1 MLGLSVMTTGAVA
14 AGAAGGWKQVSIEE
28 FGAVG
33 DNHTDCTHA
42 FRSALLA
49 VKESGGEVLVPA
61 DKIYQ
66 TAPINLTSNVVLRV
80 EGTMR
85 AVEDRDKFPKIGILP
100 SVGHDYDTNSQCR
113 RMPFVFAV
121 GGSNI
126 TITGSGVIDAAGRYW
141 WQNYHNHSIDPR
153 VGRPHLMEIQ
163 SVTGLEITGVTLLDS
178 GFWTLHPYNCK
189 DVWIHDMTI
198 QAPDYKAVGG
208 GAPNG
213 DGIDVDSCQN
223 VLIEHNHIN
232 CGDDHVTI
240 LSGTNGKGAPSK
252 NITVRHNR
260 LGTGMGISVG
270 SSVAG
275 GVEDV
280 VYQYN
285 WMNQS
290 VGEWGIG
297 VHIKTRVQYGGYI
310 RNIAYL
316 DNYFETAGVPGG
328 AIHIESGYQSSGQ
341 CNKTGLP
348 GACTA
353 ISDIV
358 FRNLTFA
365 NAGGAGVLQ
374 CFPDVP
380 CQNITAEDVHIT
392 APSSNWGCSNVASG
406 TFKDVK
412 VGPKGETAIDM
423 VKNCNLTWRSG
434 TQ

>member
-1 MLGLSVMTTGAVA
+1 MDLISQNERRGVAAAIKPGAKYHRSSSAVRISATARCSSPAWARFLLPLGGSVALSVSALPQVVMMATVLLSVLVSVLALPCATA
-14 AGAAGGWKQVSIEE
+14 AGAWKQVSIED

-33 DNHTDCTHA
+33 DNRTDCTHA

-49 VKESGGEVLVPA
+49 VKESGGGEVLVPA
-61 DKIYQ
+61 DKIFQ

-163 SVTGLEITGVTLLDS
+163 SVTGLEITGVTLLNS
-178 GFWTLHPYNCK
+178 GFWTLHPWNCT
-189 DVWIHDMTI
+189 DVWIHDMKI
-198 QAPDYKAVGG
+198 RAPDYKAPGG

-213 DGIDVDSCQN
+213 DGMDIDSCQN
-223 VLIEHNHIN
+223 VLVEHNDIS

-240 LSGTNGKGAPSK
+240 LSGTNGKGRPSK
-252 NITVRHNR
+252 NITVRHNT
-260 LGTGMGISVG
+260 LGTGMGLSVG

-280 VYQYN
+280 LYQYN
-285 WMNQS
+285 WMQADLRDVTIS
-290 VGEWGIG
+290 LAS
-297 VHIKTRVQYGGYI
+297 RV
-310 RNIAYL
+310 
-316 DNYFETAGVPGG
+316 E
-328 AIHIESGYQSSGQ
+328 
-341 CNKTGLP
+341 
-348 GACTA
+348 
-353 ISDIV
+353 
-358 FRNLTFA
+358 
-365 NAGGAGVLQ
+365 
-374 CFPDVP
+374 
-380 CQNITAEDVHIT
+380 
-392 APSSNWGCSNVASG
+392 
-406 TFKDVK
+406 
-412 VGPKGETAIDM
+412 
-423 VKNCNLTWRSG
+423 
-434 TQ
+434 